1 MTIQRNDP
9 VINRKLL
16 SILDNLIQAGHWDKS
31 LFLQATGK
39 EIRDLKDSLSQTL
52 DLTLPDEQAADA
64 KHAMLKNELPALSPD
79 KMEVYVALY
88 QANGAKI
95 SNWESALEL
104 LLSRSASRPIYDTEA
119 KAKDMMVKKGK
130 SENNAYVV
138 IAINKADVIPMPEKH
153 VTDKYGHELV
163 TVKENALKLEN
174 IRRFVHVSGNYAFYK
189 NQLLKQ

>member
-1 MTIQRNDP
+1 MTIKRNDP
-9 VINRKLL
+9 VINRKLI
-16 SILDNLIQAGHWDKS
+16 SILDNLIQTGHWDKS

-39 EIRDLKDSLSQTL
+39 EIRDLKDKLCQEL
-52 DLTLPDEQAADA
+52 DLTLSDDHLADVQQAT
-64 KHAMLKNELPALSPD
+64 LKNELPMLSPD

-88 QANGAKI
+88 QAEGTKI

-104 LLSRSASRPIYDTEA
+104 LLSRSASRPIYDSEA
-119 KAKDMMVKKGK
+119 KAKDMMVKRGK
-130 SENNAYVV
+130 NENNAYVA
-138 IAINKADVIPMPEKH
+138 IAIKKSDVIPMPEKH

-189 NQLLKQ
+189 NQLIKR